1 MRTPRPFKKI
11 AIIVGAA
18 IVAVIAILAAIPLFF
33 GDRIAAEAKSQLNDA
48 IDARVAWRDMDLS
61 LLRGFPHASLTVD
74 GVSVAGVRMFEHDT
88 LFAAQRMRFVIDLT
102 SLIGSG
108 KPIVIREIS
117 IEYPVAHLRRLADGS
132 ANWNITKRRPATP
145 SGPSRPISVTLKE
158 LRVDGGVLTL
168 DDRQS
173 NLSAS
178 VHGFSEALSGDFA
191 KETFVLSTRTHA
203 DSVSATFAGVPYL
216 HRVSL
221 DLSANVE
228 ANTRTNHFAFAKD
241 TLRLNKL
248 VLAVGGSVTAGKPDL
263 DLDVNFAAPSTAFA
277 EILSLVPAI
286 YAHDFDK
293 LQTSGTMALTG
304 QVRGKY
310 GPKAFPALAIRTRV
324 DNGAFRYPDLPLG
337 TKDVSLE
344 LAADNPGGDVD
355 STTINL
361 KRFHA
366 VIGSRPI
373 DASVLVRTPV
383 SDPDATLKITGS
395 VNLADVARTVKL
407 QNVSALTGVVSANV
421 STHARVSDVD
431 AKRYDKV
438 SASGNISMS
447 RITVRS
453 STIPHPI
460 AIDTAALTLT
470 PQNARLAS
478 FVAKIGNSDVRATG
492 SLDNLIGFVL
502 RNEDLRGQAAVNSE
516 HFDLNEWKSK
526 DTTTEVIAVPPHI
539 DFTLDANA
547 AKVTYGP
554 LTLSNVKGNLEV
566 KNQRL
571 TIRSLTTEML
581 RGKVVASGYYET
593 VNPDTPAFNMSVGL
607 TTLDIPSAFT
617 SLAIVR
623 RLAPIAKYAQGHLS
637 GALSLSGPL
646 GKDMSPV
653 LTALAGKGEISTDS
667 LILRGAPL
675 MQKLST
681 SLSLS
686 QLESPAIG
694 ALHAAIDVA
703 DGKLHVK
710 PFTVS
715 AGGLTLTASGSNG
728 IDQSLA
734 YDLALAVPRTL
745 LGPAATS
752 AIMKLASKAGQ
763 LGAHLPAGDVV
774 QLQAKVTGT
783 FTNPSVSTNFTG
795 MATSMKEAAQT
806 AVKQIAAT
814 ATEAAK
820 QKVDSVA
827 NVASAAARAKA
838 DSIIANAQ
846 RQADSI
852 RATART
858 LADTMQHAANV
869 RIDSLV
875 AKATNPIA
883 KLAAQ
888 KAADQ
893 LRNQTKQQTDR
904 VLQAAN
910 TRADSLVSQA
920 KQKAA
925 AITKTTP

>member
-1 MRTPRPFKKI
+1 MPASHVFRKI
-11 AIIVGAA
+11 AITAGVV
-18 IVAVIAILAAIPLFF
+18 IVAVIAILAAVPLFF
-33 GDRIAAEAKSQLNDA
+33 GDRIAAAAKTQINNA
-48 IDARVAWRDMDLS
+48 VDARVAWRDIDLS
-61 LLRGFPHASLTVD
+61 LLRGFPHATLTVD
-74 GVSVAGVRMFEHDT
+74 GPSVAGVRAFEHDT
-88 LFAAQRMRFVIDLT
+88 LFAAQRLRLVIDLS

-108 KPIVIREIS
+108 KPIVVREIS
-117 IEYPVAHLRRLADGS
+117 IDQPVARLRRLADGT
-132 ANWNITKRRPATP
+132 ANWNITKPRATAT

-158 LRVDGGVLTL
+158 LRVDHGIVTL

-178 VHGFSEALSGDFA
+178 VHGFDESLSGDFA
-191 KETFVLSTRTHA
+191 KETFVLSSRTHA
-203 DSVSATFAGVPYL
+203 DSVSATFAGIPYL
-216 HRVSL
+216 HRVTL
-221 DLSANVE
+221 DLDATVD

-248 VLAVGGSVTAGKPDL
+248 VLAVGGSITAGTPDL
-263 DLDVNFAAPSTAFA
+263 DLDVSFAAPSTAFG
-277 EILSLVPAI
+277 EILSLVPAV
-286 YAHDFDK
+286 YAHDFEK
-293 LQTSGTMALTG
+293 LQTSGTMALSG

-310 GPKAFPALAIRTRV
+310 GPHAFPALAIRARV

-344 LAADNPGGDVD
+344 LAADNPGGHVD

-373 DASVLVRTPV
+373 DATVLVRTPV
-383 SDPDATLKITGS
+383 SDPDATLRLSGS
-395 VNLADVARTVKL
+395 VDLADVARTVKL
-407 QNVSALTGVVSANV
+407 QNVSALTGVVAANV

-431 AKRYDKV
+431 AKRYDRV
-438 SASGNISMS
+438 AASGTIAMS

-460 AIDTAALTLT
+460 AVDTAALALT
-470 PQNARLAS
+470 PQSARLTA
-478 FVAKIGNSDVRATG
+478 FEAKIGNSDVRATG

-502 RNEDLRGQAAVNSE
+502 RDEDLRGQATVNSQ
-516 HFDLNEWKSK
+516 HFDLDEWKAK
-526 DTTTEVIAVPPHI
+526 DTTTDVIAVPPHI
-539 DFTLDANA
+539 DFALDASA

-554 LTLSNVKGNLEV
+554 LTLSNVKGSLEV
-566 KNQRL
+566 KNQRV
-571 TIRSLTTEML
+571 TIKRLTTDML
-581 RGKVVASGYYET
+581 RGKVAASGYYET
-593 VNPDTPAFNMSVGL
+593 LNPEKPLFDMSVGL
-607 TTLDIPSAFT
+607 TTLDIPATFA
-617 SLAIVR
+617 SLAIVQ

-637 GALSLSGPL
+637 GAISLAGPL

-667 LILRGAPL
+667 LILRGAPV

-694 ALHAAIDVA
+694 GLHAAIDVA

-710 PFTVS
+710 PFTVNA
-715 AGGLTLTASGSNG
+715 AGLSLTASGSNG

-752 AIMKLASKAGQ
+752 AITKLASKAGQ
-763 LGAHLPAGDVV
+763 LGAQLPAGDVV

-783 FTNPSVSTNFTG
+783 VTNPVVSTNFAG

-806 AVKQIAAT
+806 AAKQIAAA
-814 ATEAAK
+814 ATETAK

-827 NVASAAARAKA
+827 GVASAAARARA
-838 DSIIANAQ
+838 DSIIADAE

-852 RATART
+852 RAGART
-858 LADTMQHAANV
+858 LADTLQRAANV

-910 TRADSLVSQA
+910 ARADSLVAQA

-925 AITKTTP
+925 ALTKTP